1 MLKERLDSTMGKLAV
16 MLLCLCMT
24 VAALAGCGSDKL
36 VEQSDSQMAAIVES
50 IQSSFAEEGWTY
62 TGYELLE
69 TDAEHDTATVAM
81 AYDVDGDAKELLK
94 AHASEKP
101 KDDSVYALA
110 ENINVKATVEL
121 SAYDKGND
129 ALGCSLLS
137 TTWYVGDTEADQWI
151 QEQNKS

>member
-1 MLKERLDSTMGKLAV
+1 MLKERLGSTIGKLAV

-81 AYDVDGDAKELLK
+81 TYDVDGDAKELLK
-94 AHASEKP
+94 AHATEKP

-110 ENINVKATVEL
+110 EDINVKATVEL